1 MVSYV
6 VSVRFI
12 SGFVFGAGSG
22 IAALKL
28 YLYEEEKTDT
38 GNTSSLVTNTIKTSS
53 LVTNTALINKHTG
66 HTSIVH
72 VLSCDRGKLSHRYS
86 VQEPTL
92 NSSGHLHSLLARKN
106 NDYLFYLVI

>member
-1 MVSYV
+1 MMVSYV

-38 GNTSSLVTNTIKTSS
+38 GKTSS
-53 LVTNTALINKHTG
+53 LVTNTLLINKDTVNR
-66 HTSIVH
+66 SIVH
-72 VLSCDRGKLSHRYS
+72 VHSYICVGETGASCHTVNLFLYRNIKL
-86 VQEPTL
+86 
-92 NSSGHLHSLLARKN
+92 
-106 NDYLFYLVI
+106 F